1 MVTRGGWSGDN
12 GLGSLGERWKGMEV
26 VGSQGGRRIGER
38 WRSTKGMGDRGKE
51 ENVRVQEHRCMTD
64 EA

>member
-1 MVTRGGWSGDN
+1 MG
-12 GLGSLGERWKGMEV
+12 V

>member
-1 MVTRGGWSGDN
+1 MVRGQRAGKEE
-12 GLGSLGERWKGMEV
+12 GEKGMGV

-38 WRSTKGMGDRGKE
+38 WRSTKDMGDRGKE
-51 ENVRVQEHRCMTD
+51 ENVRVRKHRCITD